1 MERQIF
7 DIQFKKWRPTQVVRE
22 RIATPFYLVQ
32 LQGPPPYFLILGISS
47 WIIKF
52 SEVNRFNI
60 YHTHHALIRGLLFK
74 PTGGLKCS

>member
-1 MERQIF
+1 
-7 DIQFKKWRPTQVVRE
+7 
-22 RIATPFYLVQ
+22 
-32 LQGPPPYFLILGISS
+32 LILGISS